1 MVLCGYCRKNVKPKM
16 YLTWKGFI
24 CGLGIFYLIHII
36 IKIPQCP
43 NCNFP
48 MPRKSMVFAI
58 LFPEYIIK
66 LARMSVL
73 QLIHFKDRVISA
85 SRKSYLNR
93 KLDPP
98 QYFGGMNTHL
108 TTSFNMMANDV
119 HSSIGSESYILKFA
133 ISLLANLV
141 VCDKDV
147 PSLLQQRKTNEP
159 LTTTKLRHKM
169 DCRK

>member
-24 CGLGIFYLIHII
+24 CGLGIFYLIYNL

-48 MPRKSMVFAI
+48 MPRRSMIFAI
-58 LFPEYIIK
+58 LPQQYLME

-85 SRKSYLNR
+85 SWRPYLNR
-93 KLDPP
+93 KFDPS
-98 QYFGGMNTHL
+98 QHFSSMNTHQ
-108 TTSFNMMANDV
+108 TMSFNMMASEI
-119 HSSIGSESYILKFA
+119 HSSIGSESYGF
-133 ISLLANLV
+133 
-141 VCDKDV
+141 
-147 PSLLQQRKTNEP
+147 RK
-159 LTTTKLRHKM
+159 
-169 DCRK
+169 